1 MDAFMFATGIENSY
15 PTIAG
20 GRRVDEMEKCGHYD
34 RWREDLELTARMNI
48 RFLRWGP
55 AIHRTWLGRGQYDWG
70 WVDEVV
76 TEMDRLDIEPI
87 MDLCHFGLPD
97 WLGNFQSR
105 LFPELFAEYAQ
116 AFAARYPHV
125 RYWTPVNEILIT
137 AMFSAKYGWWNERL
151 ASEESFTRATLNLC
165 RANMLGMHAIHTEAP
180 HATFVQSESIEYFHP
195 ANPSLIDIAAF
206 ENERRFLPLD
216 FSYGCPVSDRMYS
229 HLRRHGMQ
237 EREYQFFMDAN
248 DNFDCI
254 LGTDYYITNEHLVKP
269 NGTTGP
275 SGEYYGY
282 YVLAREYYERY
293 GIPLMHTETNLRQD
307 QDSVQWLRK
316 QWNSLLRLRQ
326 DGIPVLGFTWYSL
339 TDQKDWDTALRED
352 AHNVNAVGLFDLE
365 RRMRPVGEEYANIIE
380 DWASLLPAEAVHES
394 HVNAPQL
401 AA

>member
-20 GRRVDEMEKCGHYD
+20 GQRVDEMDKCGHYEH
-34 RWREDLELTARMNI
+34 WRKDLELTARMNI

-55 AIHRTWLGRGQYDWG
+55 PIHRTFPAPGQYDWS

-76 TEMDRLDIEPI
+76 SEMDRLDIAPM
-87 MDLCHFGLPD
+87 MDICHFGLPD
-97 WLGNFQSR
+97 WLGNFQNR
-105 LFPELFAEYAQ
+105 EFPDYLAEYAQ

-125 RYWTPVNEILIT
+125 RFWTPVNEILIT

-151 ASEESFTRATLNLC
+151 CTEESFTRATLNLC
-165 RANMLGMHAIHTEAP
+165 KANVLAMRAIHSEAP

-195 ANPSLIDIAAF
+195 ANPSLIDAAAF

-216 FSYGCPVSDRMYS
+216 FTYGHPVSHRMYS
-229 HLRRHGMQ
+229 HLRRHGMD
-237 EREYQFFMDAN
+237 EGEYRFFMDAH
-248 DNFDCI
+248 DNFDYI
-254 LGTDYYITNEHLVKP
+254 LGTDYYVTNEHLMHAD
-269 NGTTGP
+269 GTTGP
-275 SGEYYGY
+275 SGDYFGY

-316 QWNSLLRLRQ
+316 QWNALLRLRQ

-352 AHNVNAVGLFDLE
+352 AHNVNSVGLFDLD
-365 RRMRPVGEEYANIIE
+365 RNIRAVGEEYAQTIE
-380 DWASLLPAEAVHES
+380 QWSSV
-394 HVNAPQL
+394 L
-401 AA
+401 AAKATGAASVADLPIAA